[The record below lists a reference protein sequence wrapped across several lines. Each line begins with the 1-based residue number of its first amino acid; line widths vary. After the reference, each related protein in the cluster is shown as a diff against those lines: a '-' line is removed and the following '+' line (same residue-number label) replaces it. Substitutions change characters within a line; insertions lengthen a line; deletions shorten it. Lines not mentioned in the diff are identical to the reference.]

1 MNGDIVL
8 AGKQCEEKLMS
19 TQELARALGVS
30 ESTIRQEAIN
40 LGLSSDVRRKSC
52 GGRPGMFFSEAQ
64 ATQIKQAIEHSGRND
79 LESIQNVSKITTELE
94 MVERTVEV
102 LQWQRDKLNELGLKL
117 KEAEPKIACYDQC
130 MSAGNSFDMMTIA
143 KIMNNPRYG
152 RNRIFKILREHR
164 VLMENNLPYQPFIAN
179 GAFRVYEEPYTT
191 TVNGKEITNVNHK
204 TVVTQRGMDLI
215 RKIIN
220 EDDLGN
226 GDWEA
231 QDNE

>member
-1 MNGDIVL
+1 ML
-8 AGKQCEEKLMS
+8 F
-19 TQELARALGVS
+19 T
-30 ESTIRQEAIN
+30 
-40 LGLSSDVRRKSC
+40 
-52 GGRPGMFFSEAQ
+52 EAQ

-94 MVERTVEV
+94 MAERTVEV

-130 MSAGNSFDMMTIA
+130 MTANNALDMTTIA

-152 RNRIFKILREHR
+152 RNRIFRLLRER
-164 VLMENNLPYQPFIAN
+164 KVIMGNNLPYQSFITN
-179 GAFRVYEEPYTT
+179 GYFRVYEEPYKTS
-191 TVNGKEITNVNHK
+191 VNGKEITNVNYK

-215 RKIIN
+215 RKIIK
-220 EDDLGN
+220 EDDLAT